1 MPKMV
6 QLKNGNFKDRETGIE
21 YDKHEYTNFMEK
33 KRKKL
38 REKFVMLF
46 QDTYIALAKDREIRG
61 ETRSIL
67 DLMLGMMGFENK
79 IPIHQAKIGEILQIA
94 PCKVSLAIKKLLNKG
109 IIEKDFVEGRNQFYK
124 LSADCGWKGK
134 SENYYIQKII
144 KQKTIKTE

>member
-33 KRKKL
+33 NRKKL
-38 REKFVMLF
+38 RKKFVMLF
-46 QDTYIALAKDREIRG
+46 QETYIALAKDREIRG

-67 DLMLGMMGFENK
+67 DLMLGMMSFENK
-79 IPIHQAKIGEILQIA
+79 IPIHQAKMGEILQIA

-109 IIEKDFVEGRNQFYK
+109 IIEKDFTEGRNQFYR
-124 LSADCGWKGK
+124 LNSECGWKGK
-134 SENYYIQKII
+134 ADNYYIQKII
-144 KQKTIKTE
+144 KVKTIKSE